1 MQSVKVAG
9 SHRDDRAQRRVIVVD
24 PVIGEFSLRDRF
36 VIELRDHLTA
46 VADEENGWRKV
57 SVAELL
63 DTVFSC
69 ADSEGLGSEDV
80 QASPDLNNSDVLET
94 KLFTCSYADEFT
106 NEQRVVLPTPQQWER
121 TMRKACKALFI
132 RDIPHFVLSGYSPT
146 MVQRTP
152 IILLVPA
159 PRLALD
165 WLCKMQFDRD
175 SLATLQVV
183 DPETGLRVKLTKG

>member
-1 MQSVKVAG
+1 MQSVKVAESRG
-9 SHRDDRAQRRVIVVD
+9 DDRAPRRVVVVD
-24 PVIGEFSLRDRF
+24 PVVGEFTLHDQF
-36 VIELRDHLTA
+36 VIELRDHRPA
-46 VADEENGWRKV
+46 AADEERGWRKV

-63 DTVFSC
+63 DTVFSGP
-69 ADSEGLGSEDV
+69 DSEGLGSADV
-80 QASPDLNNSDVLET
+80 DAQSELNNSDVLET
-94 KLFTCSYADEFT
+94 KLFTCNYADEFT
-106 NEQRVVLPTPQQWER
+106 NEPRAVVPTPEQWER

-132 RDIPHFVLSGYSPT
+132 RDIPHFVLSGYSPPT
-146 MVQRTP
+146 VQNIP